1 MRPALERISYWSVAV
16 MTIRTNEVAPRTWL
30 VLQGA
35 RSGIA
40 MRLGL
45 NAKNGYA
52 KQTCYY

>member
-1 MRPALERISYWSVAV
+1 